1 MGNTKKPQIPLK
13 ILQLTGD
20 REYQLDDIGM
30 SESQVYCFE
39 DMVLKIEKERENSN
53 NEHSMM
59 GWLADKLPVP
69 EILCFVQENHT
80 NFLLMSRMS
89 GEMSCSE
96 ELMKQPRELA
106 RVLAEGLK
114 MLWKVDI
121 SDCPY
126 KNDLDNKLRLARI
139 QVQNNLC
146 DTENVEDSTY
156 GEGGFENPAELLAWL
171 EENRPEEDLV
181 FAHGD
186 YCLPNIFVKDG
197 HISGFIDLG
206 NCGIADR
213 YQDIALCY
221 RSLLHNY
228 EGKEYKDFK
237 PEMLFEELGI
247 EPDWKKIRY
256 YILMD
261 ELF

>member
-1 MGNTKKPQIPLK
+1 MRIEDNKIPLE
-13 ILQLTGD
+13 ILRLTGD

-30 SESQVYCFE
+30 SESQVCCFD

-53 NEHSMM
+53 NEYRMM
-59 GWLADKLPVP
+59 EWMADKLPVP
-69 EILCFVQENHT
+69 KILGFAQENNT
-80 NFLLMSRMS
+80 NYLLMSRIS
-89 GEMSCSE
+89 GEMSCKE
-96 ELMKQPRELA
+96 ACMKQPGELV
-106 RVLAEGLK
+106 RILAEGLK

-121 SDCPY
+121 SGCPY
-126 KNDLDNKLRLARI
+126 RNDLDNKLRLARI
-139 QVQNNLC
+139 QVENNLC
-146 DTENVEDSTY
+146 DTENVEEGTY

-171 EENRPEEDLV
+171 EANRPEEDLV

-197 HISGFIDLG
+197 QVSGFIDLG
-206 NCGIADR
+206 NCGVADR

-228 EGKEYKDFK
+228 ADKEYKGFK

-256 YILMD
+256 YILLD